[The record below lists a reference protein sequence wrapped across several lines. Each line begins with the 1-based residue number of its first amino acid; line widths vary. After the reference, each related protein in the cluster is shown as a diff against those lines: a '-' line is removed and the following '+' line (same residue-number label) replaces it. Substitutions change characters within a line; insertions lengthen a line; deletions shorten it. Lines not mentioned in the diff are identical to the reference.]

1 MSFGQK
7 YRFLAAL
14 PDTRLTAVVR
24 GEGGAEEEIAEL
36 YRRHRPVVRA
46 HADACCPDTHTA
58 EHLTFEAFIR
68 TVESVRRG
76 GGPTGSWRPHLLAT
90 VEELAADGG
99 MTHGGGDEPALGATV
114 RTDLSPGD
122 EGERGHPDPDPSA
135 EERELLL
142 RGFRLLPERSRSV
155 LWHAVVDGESAAQTG
170 KRLGLTQSGATAL
183 RRHARRGLRE
193 AYLSFFARSDRS
205 NRKCRNH
212 SGLLAAAVRQPGKPP
227 GRLLSWHLD
236 GCARCRKAFHSLTDL
251 DSRLRSLLPAT
262 ALPPTG
268 PTAPDGRPA
277 GPPDMAGPE
286 ADRTPAPRARP
297 WSGAASLMAGAVRKG
312 LVLAAVLSMVS
323 FGAHLLQRHATGPEG
338 GPSTTPPP
346 GTAAPSQPP
355 GGEREPTAPERPSPG
370 RPSGGAPVTR
380 PPAEPVR
387 ELPTGRRTSLEVIG
401 SGQCLR
407 AATTG
412 SATAPAAC
420 DGGADQ
426 EWQHVIFRGRDVL
439 LRSAT
444 SGRCLR
450 DRGGAEGADEQRPC
464 EGTDEGQVWRTEFS
478 ETEGSL
484 MVVGAAGGRYV
495 I

>member
-1 MSFGQK
+1 MSFGPK

-14 PDTRLTAVVR
+14 PDARLSAVVR
-24 GEGGAEEEIAEL
+24 GKGGAEEEIAEL

-46 HADACCPDTHTA
+46 HADACCPDGRTA

-90 VEELAADGG
+90 VAELAADGG
-99 MTHGGGDEPALGATV
+99 TTRGHGAGDEPAHGATV
-114 RTDLSPGD
+114 RTDRSPDD
-122 EGERGHPDPDPSA
+122 EDERERPGTDPST

-142 RGFRLLPERSRSV
+142 RGFRLLPERSRSA
-155 LWHAVVDGESAAQTG
+155 LWHAAVDGESAAQTG
-170 KRLGLTQSGATAL
+170 KRLGLTQSGVTAL
-183 RRHARRGLRE
+183 RRHARTGLRE

-251 DSRLRSLLPAT
+251 DSRLRSLLPT
-262 ALPPTG
+262 TPLPPE
-268 PTAPDGRPA
+268 AA
-277 GPPDMAGPE
+277 EAE
-286 ADRTPAPRARP
+286 ADRTPASRSRP
-297 WSGAASLMAGAVRKG
+297 WSGAASLITGAVRKG
-312 LVLAAVLSMVS
+312 LVLAAVLSVVS
-323 FGAHLLQRHATGPEG
+323 FGTHLLQRHATGPDG
-338 GPSTTPPP
+338 GPSTVPSP
-346 GTAAPSQPP
+346 GTTAPTQPP
-355 GGEREPTAPERPSPG
+355 GGEPEPTAPERPSPG
-370 RPSGGAPVTR
+370 RPSGGAPATR

-387 ELPTGRRTSLEVIG
+387 DLPTGRRTPLGVIG

-407 AATTG
+407 AGATGDT
-412 SATAPAAC
+412 TTPAAC

-426 EWQHVIFRGRDVL
+426 EWQHVIFRGREVL

-450 DRGGAEGADEQRPC
+450 DMDGSEGADEQRPC
-464 EGTDEGQVWRTEFS
+464 EGTDESQVWRTEFS
-478 ETEGSL
+478 EAEGSL
-484 MVVGAAGGRYV
+484 VVVGTAGGRYV